1 MYFSLWEKN
10 IYKSIIDRFIRFV
23 NPKREYYNQC
33 KAYLQARLQGSR
45 SRLLRER
52 FAESKASA
60 KHRLDKG
67 GSQRSIIYV
76 LLIFE
81 KSKINPC
88 CLSAPHRKTR
98 FFAHFL
104 KYSRSSLLASRQ
116 TRTSYIIIYVTLIS
130 QYVKL
135 TVVPCGT
142 TPKTEGFRTLLEI

>member
-1 MYFSLWEKN
+1 MTFLLK
-10 IYKSIIDRFIRFV
+10 IAIILVMLISQYVKLTVLPFGTTPKTVGFRTLLEIQSSVLACKQTDTDFV
-23 NPKREYYNQC
+23 YYNQC

-88 CLSAPHRKTR
+88 CLKVCARFQKQRKNRAEKHRTNP
-98 FFAHFL
+98 
-104 KYSRSSLLASRQ
+104 
-116 TRTSYIIIYVTLIS
+116 V
-130 QYVKL
+130 
-135 TVVPCGT
+135 
-142 TPKTEGFRTLLEI
+142 